1 MLWEASVLDPNEVRT
16 FTLLLPPPGP
26 LVYCIALHPS
36 NLIFVYR
43 ASAST
48 AFLSQTAKK
57 CCHLRQV
64 GRRSSPRACSG
75 SCSRARSPPK
85 RRRENFP
92 ASLRRRES
100 CRLRLQSSLMRAFP
114 HFLYLSKKAKLMLCT
129 LKLFRFPST
138 LHPMTQLSMGVAA
151 LNSTSQFA
159 AAYEAGMKKSEYW
172 KPALEDSIALIARLP
187 ALAARI
193 YRNVYKDRS
202 AVPGI
207 NKDLDLVGTLR
218 SFQLR

>member
-1 MLWEASVLDPNEVRT
+1 MLW
-16 FTLLLPPPGP
+16 LLLTGKVPTEAQTRELSRELAEKGELPAEIAK
-26 LVYCIALHPS
+26 LVDACVSTIF
-36 NLIFVYR
+36 IFV
-43 ASAST
+43 
-48 AFLSQTAKK
+48 KK
-57 CCHLRQV
+57 V
-64 GRRSSPRACSG
+64 
-75 SCSRARSPPK
+75 
-85 RRRENFP
+85 
-92 ASLRRRES
+92 
-100 CRLRLQSSLMRAFP
+100 
-114 HFLYLSKKAKLMLCT
+114 KLMLCT
-129 LKLFRFPST
+129 RILYRFPST

-207 NKDLDLVGTLR
+207 NKDLDLVGTCR
-218 SFQLR
+218 SFSLR